1 MRATPI
7 LLQAMDVTNTTSPS
21 ARITDAEKRTI
32 VSKILL
38 DWGDDMQA
46 RLERKARGQGLNFTG
61 SLLNSLRTEIAQAQG
76 SLEPELLLY
85 FAEQGRLRDMKMS
98 YLGKMPRLDKMLE
111 YVHKVGVDKFR
122 YVPGYPLGMKPTGAS
137 GVGYAK
143 GYTIAEQRIAYG
155 ISRSRMVKNPR
166 AKEWFN
172 KTFYGGLNELERQ
185 ISNSIMEQLAATV
198 KDIGN

>member
-1 MRATPI
+1 VNNGARFFI
-7 LLQAMDVTNTTSPS
+7 AMNVSNTSPTS
-21 ARITDAEKRTI
+21 TRITDAEKATI
-32 VSKILL
+32 ISKILM

-61 SLLNSLRTEIAQAQG
+61 SLLNSFRTEVAQAQG
-76 SLEPELLLY
+76 LVENELNLY

-122 YVPGYPLGMKPTGAS
+122 YVPGYPLGFKPTGAS

-172 KTFYGGLNELERQ
+172 KTFYSGLNELERQ